1 MAAIIIT
8 KIKEWLQ
15 PKLEETSL
23 FLVDIKGSGNKIEI
37 FIDGMENITI
47 DQCASISRY
56 LDEYLDKETGLEH
69 QFNLEVSSP
78 GMLSPLK
85 VRQQFVKRIG
95 QELDIVMLDG
105 EKIIG
110 KLLNINED
118 SIMVET
124 REKIKKSK
132 EEIIET
138 STINL
143 DQIKKATVNF
153 KF

>member
-23 FLVDIKGSGNKIEI
+23 FLVDIKSSGNKIEI
-37 FIDGMENITI
+37 FIDGMANVTI

-95 QELDIVMLDG
+95 QELDIVIL
-105 EKIIG
+105 
-110 KLLNINED
+110 
-118 SIMVET
+118 
-124 REKIKKSK
+124 
-132 EEIIET
+132 
-138 STINL
+138 
-143 DQIKKATVNF
+143 
-153 KF
+153 